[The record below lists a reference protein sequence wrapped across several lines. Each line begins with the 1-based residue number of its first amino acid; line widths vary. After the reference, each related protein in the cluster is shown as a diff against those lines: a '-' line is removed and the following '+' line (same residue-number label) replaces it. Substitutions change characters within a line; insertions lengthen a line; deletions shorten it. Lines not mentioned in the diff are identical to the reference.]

1 MGMDVCGKGDTNA
14 YFRASCWSWRPIHAL
29 CETVI
34 DKDNLNFNT
43 QYWGSNDGRGL
54 ETQQDCDRLAD
65 ALEAHLKS
73 IELNEE
79 NDRIFLC
86 LGSWSTVDGRFIN
99 QDVEDE
105 LNETYPIGTVLS
117 SAVVMKDGTIA
128 YSAHS
133 TSFDHIKEFISF
145 LRKCGGFEIW

>member
-1 MGMDVCGKGDTNA
+1 MGMDVMGKGNTDA

-34 DKDNLNFNT
+34 DSNSLNFNT

-54 ETQQDCDRLAD
+54 ETQEDCNKLAD
-65 ALEAHLKS
+65 ALEAHLKNTG
-73 IELNEE
+73 LTEE

-86 LGSWSTVDGRFIN
+86 LGSWSTSDGRFLY
-99 QDVEDE
+99 EEEE

-117 SAVVMKDGTIA
+117 GPVVMKDGTLA
-128 YSAHS
+128 YSTHS
-133 TSFDHIKEFISF
+133 TSLDHIKEFINF
-145 LRKCGGFEIW
+145 LRTCKGFEIW